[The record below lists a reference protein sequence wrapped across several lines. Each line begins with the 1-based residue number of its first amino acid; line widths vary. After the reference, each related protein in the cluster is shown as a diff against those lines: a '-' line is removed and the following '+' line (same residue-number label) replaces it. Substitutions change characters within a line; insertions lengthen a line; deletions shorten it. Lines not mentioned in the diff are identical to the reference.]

1 MNQLVTNKV
10 DENTVHPCY
19 INFTTNAL
27 NDIAKLLGYKHK
39 EIPFDIKK
47 GIAKTLLASQDTFLV
62 HLEKASGK
70 VSEEAEEEMYINLN
84 FDTSK
89 NPDLKAPSK
98 DEALNFYG
106 VIKEDGL
113 LIIAAKLLHR
123 GVGQASNRRLTAQ
136 FRFFVNESSRSRQSL
151 PDGIIEGIKLLPVA
165 RERSMLVKRRLESWE
180 IYLDMIVNRAEKE
193 EVLMDFNSAK
203 LTENLREL
211 VIHCPDLREKV
222 GDKKL
227 RSATAKF
234 IFGEDSAEETE
245 ETVGRVRRFIFE
257 KDLVEIELDEDYV
270 EYARQNKWSPVS
282 SGKVHISNYGEL
294 AQARRLRKGFR
305 DLQNGLAKNPNLE
318 NLLFGEDSA
327 KGTTGNVHHFEFTEA
342 IQENLNKYQIEAV
355 KGALAAEDIY
365 LIQGPPGTG
374 KTTVIAEICYQNA
387 ERGLKTLIAS
397 QSNLAVDN
405 ALSKLLDH
413 PKVRILRKG
422 RTQTIEEEGKKYIE
436 ENIAETWKAQTKD
449 NVEQDIIEINK
460 KVHEV
465 KESIKLSNKDIKLN
479 EERLEFIKQKPSIE
493 ECIQRLE
500 EELSRY
506 NVQMDSYQSTQEKLE
521 GRKEVIEEKL
531 TKDRKEIKR
540 ITATLENWFERNVW
554 QDVTGKI
561 NKEIENLKEQI
572 TFVEKKELFEQISVK
587 NEMLE
592 ARLSTLQ
599 AEYLEVKRFVSEANY
614 MEYAQLCDFINGR
627 TDLNSET
634 ILQLQQKI
642 DHYISIGK
650 DSVFRKE
657 SIEIAIKKC
666 KEFEKQVSSII
677 GKQEEILAKYNYDI
691 DLARSIVQDSK
702 YVLTPENVGAKISR
716 VASSVLSFN
725 KPNIVETI
733 LSKIKG
739 RRPEKI
745 EELIAEYHEAITIR
759 KFLSVEVKEQE
770 KQLRDLSDFKH
781 QLPIF
786 IKEFQN
792 ELIEHYRQ
800 KEMKFLNGVHDLQ
813 SNLIIIEEELQQ
825 VEQLLTNMRNKNIV
839 VEENKTVSDIR
850 KLLSRKKKKLK
861 QLGSEIEFKQKY
873 METVQTKNI
882 ECQHNEAELLE
893 IEESLTKSQSSIAE
907 ITSCTKEV
915 NEELQ
920 KQNLIFEPFREIDVE
935 KEKRA
940 IARNKKRIEGTIQMF
955 NDEISKL
962 NNHLIVKKEWVN
974 MLSSAK
980 DYDLKA
986 IKNLYIKYANVIGIT
1001 CVQSAS
1007 KSFMDEYPDF
1017 DVVII
1022 DEVSKA
1028 TPPELLLPM
1037 LKGKKIILVGDHHQ
1051 LPPLIGEETL
1061 EEVVEKIPDAV
1072 KQEEV
1077 KAYLKESLFERL
1089 FNYLPDEYKTTL
1101 RIQYRMHKDI
1111 METITQFYE
1120 GKDGKTSYGLSCGLE
1135 NSDVQRDHQLEG
1147 EYIKRGQHIMWFD
1160 IPHEEEFFEQTE
1172 AGMTSR
1178 YNEAEI
1184 KIILEL
1190 LRDINEAVEKGKREG
1205 RINENEQKKIGIIS
1219 FYGEQVRKLKH
1230 IVDDHRKDLTHLRFR
1245 IGTVDR
1251 FQGMESDVIIAS
1263 FVRNHNKRNEDI
1275 GFSNDYRRLNVA
1287 LSRAKELLVITGSS
1301 KMFTQKAKRIESKKM
1316 YMKVK
1321 EVVLDK
1327 NGMRD
1332 HKGYV
1337 K

>member
-1 MNQLVTNKV
+1 MNQMLTNKV
-10 DENTVHPCY
+10 DKITVYPCY
-19 INFTTNAL
+19 INFTKTAL
-27 NDIAKLLGYKHK
+27 EHMGKLFGHK
-39 EIPFDIKK
+39 EEETSWNNQIE
-47 GIAKTLLASQDTFLV
+47 IAKTLLASQDTFLV
-62 HLEKASGK
+62 HLEKASEQDGG
-70 VSEEAEEEMYINLN
+70 EMYINLH

-89 NPDLKAPSK
+89 NPKL
-98 DEALNFYG
+98 EAYSQTLNFYG
-106 VIKEDGL
+106 VIKEDGF
-113 LIIAAKLLHR
+113 LILAAKFLPK
-123 GVGQASNRRLTAQ
+123 GMGKANNRRITTQ
-136 FRFFVNESSRSRQSL
+136 FRFYVNERSRQSL
-151 PDGIIEGIKLLPVA
+151 PAEIIEEIDLLPVA
-165 RERSMLVKRRLESWE
+165 IERFRSVKRRLESWE

-193 EVLMDFNSAK
+193 EVRMDFNSAK

-234 IFGEDSAEETE
+234 MFGEDSAEATE

-282 SGKVHISNYGEL
+282 SGQVHISNYGEL
-294 AQARRLRKGFR
+294 AQARRLRNGFR
-305 DLQNGLAKNPNLE
+305 DLQNGLAQNPNLE
-318 NLLFGEDSA
+318 NLLFDEDPVRN
-327 KGTTGNVHHFEFTEA
+327 TTGNVHHFEFNEA

-422 RTQTIEEEGKKYIE
+422 RTQTIEEEGRKYIE

-449 NVEQDIIEINK
+449 NIEQDISEIHKN
-460 KVHEV
+460 VHEI
-465 KESIKLSNKDIKLN
+465 KEKIKLNHNDIKLN

-493 ECIQRLE
+493 EGIQRLE

-506 NVQMDSYQSTQEKLE
+506 NVQIDSYQWAKEKLE
-521 GRKEVIEEKL
+521 R
-531 TKDRKEIKR
+531 RKEIIEEEQTKDMEEIQR
-540 ITATLENWFERNVW
+540 ITAMLENWSEQNVW
-554 QDVTGKI
+554 QDEKEML
-561 NKEIENLKEQI
+561 NKEIKHLNEQI
-572 TFVEKKELFEQISVK
+572 VFVEKQKQFEQVSVR
-587 NEMLE
+587 NEILKG
-592 ARLSTLQ
+592 RLSALQ
-599 AEYLEVKRFVSEANY
+599 ADYLEVKQFVSEANC
-614 MEYAQLCDFINGR
+614 MEYLQLCDFINGR

-634 ILQLQQKI
+634 ILQLQKKI
-642 DHYISIGK
+642 DQYLNIRK
-650 DSVFRKE
+650 DSVFHKE
-657 SIEIAIKKC
+657 NIESTIKKC
-666 KEFEKQVSSII
+666 KEFEGKVISII
-677 GKQEEILAKYNYDI
+677 GKQEGILAKYNYDV
-691 DLARSIVQDSK
+691 DLARNIVQDSK
-702 YVLTPENVGAKISR
+702 YVITPHNVEVKISR
-716 VASSVLSFN
+716 LVSRVLNFN
-725 KPNIVETI
+725 KPTIVEI
-733 LSKIKG
+733 IFSKVKG
-739 RRPEKI
+739 GRPEKI

-759 KFLSVEVKEQE
+759 KFLSAEVTEQE
-770 KQLRDLSDFKH
+770 KKLRELSNFKQ
-781 QLPIF
+781 QLPSF

-792 ELIEHYRQ
+792 ELIEYYRQ
-800 KEMKFLNGVHDLQ
+800 KEMQVLNEINEVN
-813 SNLIIIEEELQQ
+813 STLIMIEEELQQ
-825 VEQLLTNMRNKNIV
+825 VEQILTNMKNRNIV
-839 VEENKTVSDIR
+839 VEENKTVSDITILLNR
-850 KLLSRKKKKLK
+850 KEKELEE
-861 QLGSEIEFKQKY
+861 LGSEKEFKQY
-873 METVQTKNI
+873 LIENINTKNL
-882 ECQHNEAELLE
+882 ECQQNEAGLLE
-893 IEESLTKSQSSIAE
+893 IKESLAENKSSIAE
-907 ITSCTKEV
+907 FTSCASKV
-915 NEELQ
+915 HEELQ
-920 KQNLIFEPFREIDVE
+920 KKNLIFEPLREVDVA

-940 IARNKKRIEGTIQMF
+940 IARKKKKLEDMIQMF
-955 NDEISKL
+955 NDEMMKL
-962 NNHLIVKKEWVN
+962 NNQLTIKREWLN
-974 MLSSAK
+974 MLDSAK

-986 IKNLYIKYANVIGIT
+986 IKNLYIRYANVIGIT

-1007 KSFMDEYPDF
+1007 KSFVEEYPDF

-1061 EEVVEKIPDAV
+1061 EEVVEKISDEV
-1072 KQEEV
+1072 KKEEV

-1089 FNYLPDEYKTTL
+1089 FNSLSDEYKTTL

-1147 EYIKRGQHIMWFD
+1147 EYVKRGQHIMWFD
-1160 IPHEEEFFEQTE
+1160 IPHEEEFFERQE

-1178 YNEAEI
+1178 YNDAEI
-1184 KIILEL
+1184 KIILEV
-1190 LRDINEAVEKGKREG
+1190 LRDINQAVEKGKKEG

-1230 IVDDHRKDLTHLRFR
+1230 IVDDHRKELPNLRFR

-1263 FVRNHNKRNEDI
+1263 FVRNHNKRNDDI
-1275 GFSNDYRRLNVA
+1275 GFLNDYRRLNVA

-1301 KMFTQKAKRIESKKM
+1301 KMFTQKAKRIESKQM
-1316 YMKVK
+1316 YTKVK

>member
-1 MNQLVTNKV
+1 MNQLITNKV
-10 DENTVHPCY
+10 DKSTVYPCY
-19 INFTTNAL
+19 INFTNKAL
-27 NDIAKLLGYKHK
+27 EHITKLLDYKIEEISWSEQK
-39 EIPFDIKK
+39 E
-47 GIAKTLLASQDTFLV
+47 IAKTLLASQDTFLV
-62 HLEKASGK
+62 HLEKASGQD
-70 VSEEAEEEMYINLN
+70 EEEMYIDLH
-84 FDTSK
+84 FDTSRNEK
-89 NPDLKAPSK
+89 MEAYSK
-98 DEALNFYG
+98 GKTLNFYG

-113 LIIAAKLLHR
+113 LIIAVKLLNK
-123 GVGQASNRRLTAQ
+123 GIGQANNRKITTQ
-136 FRFFVNESSRSRQSL
+136 VRFFVNESIRSRQSL
-151 PDGIIEGIKLLPVA
+151 PVELIEEIDLLPVA
-165 RERSMLVKRRLESWE
+165 REQSKLVKRRLESWE

-234 IFGEDSAEETE
+234 IFGEGHTEETE

-282 SGKVHISNYGEL
+282 SGQVHISNYGEL
-294 AQARRLRKGFR
+294 AQARRLRNGFR
-305 DLQNGLAKNPNLE
+305 DLQNGLAQNPNLE
-318 NLLFGEDSA
+318 NLLFDEDPV
-327 KGTTGNVHHFEFTEA
+327 KETTGNVHSFEFTEA
-342 IQENLNKYQIEAV
+342 IQKNLNTYQIEAV

-436 ENIAETWKAQTKD
+436 ENIAETWKAQIKD
-449 NVEQDIIEINK
+449 NIEQDIVEVNQ
-460 KVHEV
+460 KVHEI
-465 KESIKLSNKDIKLN
+465 KEQIKLN
-479 EERLEFIKQKPSIE
+479 NNDNKLNTERLEFIKQKASIE
-493 ECIQRLE
+493 ESIQRLE

-506 NVQMDSYQSTQEKLE
+506 NVQIDSYQWTKEKLG
-521 GRKEVIEEKL
+521 GRKEIIEEKL
-531 TKDRKEIKR
+531 TKGRKEIQR
-540 ITATLENWFERNVW
+540 ITATLENWSERNAW
-554 QDVTGKI
+554 QDVKEKLS
-561 NKEIENLKEQI
+561 KEIENLNEQI
-572 TFVEKKELFEQISVK
+572 IFVEKKELCEQISVK
-587 NEMLE
+587 NETLE
-592 ARLSTLQ
+592 GRLSTLQ
-599 AEYLEVKRFVSEANY
+599 AEYLEVKRFVSEAHC
-614 MEYAQLCDFINGR
+614 MEYVQLCDFINGR
-627 TDLNSET
+627 TDLNSER

-642 DHYISIGK
+642 DHYLSIRK
-650 DSVFRKE
+650 DGVFRKE
-657 SIEIAIKKC
+657 SIEIAIRKY

-702 YVLTPENVGAKISR
+702 YVITPENVGAKISQ
-716 VASSVLSFN
+716 VASSVLNFN

-825 VEQLLTNMRNKNIV
+825 VDQIVTKMRNKNVV
-839 VEENKTVSDIR
+839 VEENKTVSDIT
-850 KLLSRKKKKLK
+850 KLLSRKEKKLEK
-861 QLGSEIEFKQKY
+861 LGSEIEFKQKL
-873 METVQTKNI
+873 METVKTKNI
-882 ECQHNEAELLE
+882 ECQHSEAGLLE
-893 IEESLTKSQSSIAE
+893 ITESLKKNESSIAE
-907 ITSCTKEV
+907 ITSCASKV
-915 NEELQ
+915 QEELQ

-940 IARNKKRIEGTIQMF
+940 IAGKEKEIEGTIQMF
-955 NDEISKL
+955 NDEIMAL
-962 NNHLIVKKEWVN
+962 NNQLTIKREWMN
-974 MLSSAK
+974 MLDSAK

-986 IKNLYIKYANVIGIT
+986 IKNLYIRYANVIGIT

-1007 KSFMDEYPDF
+1007 KSFMEEYPNF

-1061 EEVVEKIPDAV
+1061 EEVVEKIPDEV
-1072 KQEEV
+1072 KKEEV

-1089 FNYLPDEYKTTL
+1089 FNSLSDEYKTTL

-1160 IPHEEEFFEQTE
+1160 IPHEEEFFERQE

-1178 YNEAEI
+1178 YNDAEI
-1184 KIILEL
+1184 KIILEV
-1190 LRDINEAVEKGKREG
+1190 LRDINQAVENGKKEG

-1230 IVDDHRKDLTHLRFR
+1230 IVDDHRKELSHLRFR

-1263 FVRNHNKRNEDI
+1263 FVRNHNKRNDDI
-1275 GFSNDYRRLNVA
+1275 GFLNDYRRLNVA

-1316 YMKVK
+1316 YTKVK
-1321 EVVLDK
+1321 EVVIDK

-1332 HKGYV
+1332 YKGYV

>member
-1 MNQLVTNKV
+1 MNQIITNKV
-10 DENTVHPCY
+10 DEKTVYPCY
-19 INFTTNAL
+19 INFTNKAL
-27 NDIAKLLGYKHK
+27 EHITKLLGYKIEEISWREQK
-39 EIPFDIKK
+39 ELVK
-47 GIAKTLLASQDTFLV
+47 ALLASQDTFLV
-62 HLEKASGK
+62 HLEKASGQD
-70 VSEEAEEEMYINLN
+70 EAEMYIDLH

-89 NPDLKAPSK
+89 NEKMEAYSK
-98 DEALNFYG
+98 DKTLNFYG

-113 LIIAAKLLHR
+113 LIIAARLLPK
-123 GVGQASNRRLTAQ
+123 GVGQANNRRLTTQ
-136 FRFFVNESSRSRQSL
+136 VRFFVNESSRQSL
-151 PDGIIEGIKLLPVA
+151 PAEIIEKIELLPIA
-165 RERSMLVKRRLESWE
+165 REQSKLVKRRLESWE
-180 IYLDMIVNRAEKE
+180 IYLDMIVNRAEQE
-193 EVLMDFNSAK
+193 EVLMDFSSAK

-222 GDKKL
+222 GNKKL

-234 IFGEDSAEETE
+234 IFGEDLTEETE

-282 SGKVHISNYGEL
+282 SGQVHISNYGEL
-294 AQARRLRKGFR
+294 AQARRLRNGFR
-305 DLQNGLAKNPNLE
+305 DLQNGLAQNPNLE
-318 NLLFGEDSA
+318 NLLFDEDPV
-327 KGTTGNVHHFEFTEA
+327 KETTGNIHHFEFTEA

-355 KGALAAEDIY
+355 RGALAAEDIY

-387 ERGLKTLIAS
+387 ERGLRTLIAS

-449 NVEQDIIEINK
+449 HIEQDIIEIDK

-465 KESIKLSNKDIKLN
+465 KELIKLNNNDIKLN

-506 NVQMDSYQSTQEKLE
+506 DVQLDSYRWTKGKLE
-521 GRKEVIEEKL
+521 RRKEIIEEKQA
-531 TKDRKEIKR
+531 KDMEEIQR
-540 ITATLENWFERNVW
+540 ITVVLENWFEQNVW
-554 QDVTGKI
+554 QDEKEKL
-561 NKEIENLKEQI
+561 NKEIKHLNEQI
-572 TFVEKKELFEQISVK
+572 VFVEKQELFEQLSVK
-587 NEMLE
+587 HGILE
-592 ARLSTLQ
+592 GRLSPLQ
-599 AEYLEVKRFVSEANY
+599 AGHLELKRFVSEATCMGY
-614 MEYAQLCDFINGR
+614 VQLCEFINGR
-627 TDLNSET
+627 TDLHSET

-642 DHYISIGK
+642 DQYLKIRK
-650 DSVFRKE
+650 DSVFHKE
-657 SIEIAIKKC
+657 NIESAIKKC

-677 GKQEEILAKYNYDI
+677 GKQEGILANYNYDI
-691 DLARSIVQDSK
+691 DLARNIVQDSK
-702 YVLTPENVGAKISR
+702 YVITSQNVGANISR
-716 VASSVLSFN
+716 LGSHVLNFN
-725 KPNIVETI
+725 KPTIMETI
-733 LSKIKG
+733 FSKIKG
-739 RRPEKI
+739 KRPEKI
-745 EELIAEYHEAITIR
+745 EELIAEYHEAITIK
-759 KFLSVEVKEQE
+759 KFLSAEVKEQE
-770 KQLRDLSDFKH
+770 KQLRELSDFKQ
-781 QLPIF
+781 QLPSF
-786 IKEFQN
+786 IKEFQT
-792 ELIEHYRQ
+792 ELIEYYRQ
-800 KEMKFLNGVHDLQ
+800 KEMQVLNEVNEVN
-813 SNLIIIEEELQQ
+813 SNLIRIEEELQQ
-825 VEQLLTNMRNKNIV
+825 VEQILTNIRNRNIV
-839 VEENKTVSDIR
+839 VEENTTVLDITMLLNR
-850 KLLSRKKKKLK
+850 KEKELEE
-861 QLGSEIEFKQKY
+861 LGSEKEFKQHFI
-873 METVQTKNI
+873 ENINTKNL
-882 ECQHNEAELLE
+882 ECQQNEAGLLE
-893 IEESLTKSQSSIAE
+893 IKESLRKNESLITE
-907 ITSCTKEV
+907 ITSCANKV
-915 NEELQ
+915 YEELQ
-920 KQNLIFEPFREIDVE
+920 KKNLIFEPFREINVA

-940 IARNKKRIEGTIQMF
+940 IARKKKKIEDAIQMF
-955 NDEISKL
+955 HNKITEL
-962 NNHLIVKKEWVN
+962 NNHLIIKREWLN
-974 MLSSAK
+974 MLDSAK

-986 IKNLYIKYANVIGIT
+986 IKNLYIRYANVIGIT

-1007 KSFMDEYPDF
+1007 KSFVEEYPDF

-1061 EEVVEKIPDAV
+1061 EEVVEKIPDEA
-1072 KQEEV
+1072 KKEEV
-1077 KAYLKESLFERL
+1077 KAYLKEPLFERL
-1089 FNYLPDEYKTTL
+1089 FNSLSDEYKTTL

-1135 NSDVQRDHQLEG
+1135 NSDMQRDHQLEG
-1147 EYIKRGQHIMWFD
+1147 EYVKRGQHIMWFD
-1160 IPHEEEFFEQTE
+1160 IPHEEEFFERQE

-1178 YNEAEI
+1178 YNDAEI
-1184 KIILEL
+1184 KIILEV
-1190 LRDINEAVEKGKREG
+1190 LRDINQAVENGKKEG
-1205 RINENEQKKIGIIS
+1205 RISESEQKKIGIIS

-1230 IVDDHRKDLTHLRFR
+1230 IVDDHRKELPHLRFR

-1263 FVRNHNKRNEDI
+1263 FVRNHNKRNDDI
-1275 GFSNDYRRLNVA
+1275 GFLNDYRRLNVA

-1316 YMKVK
+1316 YTKVK
-1321 EVVLDK
+1321 EVVMDK

-1332 HKGYV
+1332 YKGYV

>member
-1 MNQLVTNKV
+1 MNQLITNKV
-10 DENTVHPCY
+10 DKGTVYPCY
-19 INFTTNAL
+19 INFTKNAL
-27 NDIAKLLGYKHK
+27 EHIGKLFGNGTSVRS
-39 EIPFDIKK
+39 ENER
-47 GIAKTLLASQDTFLV
+47 IAKTLLASQDTFLV
-62 HLEKASGK
+62 HLEKASGQ
-70 VSEEAEEEMYINLN
+70 EEEELYIDLH
-84 FDTSK
+84 FDTSM
-89 NPDLKAPSK
+89 NEEMEAYSK
-98 DEALNFYG
+98 GKTLNFYG

-113 LIIAAKLLHR
+113 LIIAVKLLNKGIGR
-123 GVGQASNRRLTAQ
+123 ANNRKITTQ
-136 FRFFVNESSRSRQSL
+136 VRFFVNESIRSRQSL
-151 PDGIIEGIKLLPVA
+151 PVELIEEIDLLPVA
-165 RERSMLVKRRLESWE
+165 REQSRLVKRRLESWE

-234 IFGEDSAEETE
+234 IFGEGHTEETE

-282 SGKVHISNYGEL
+282 SGQVHISNYGEL
-294 AQARRLRKGFR
+294 AQARRLRNGFR
-305 DLQNGLAKNPNLE
+305 DLQNGLAQNPNLE
-318 NLLFGEDSA
+318 NLLFDEDPV
-327 KGTTGNVHHFEFTEA
+327 KETTGNVHYFEFTEA
-342 IQENLNKYQIEAV
+342 IQKNLNTYQIEAV

-436 ENIAETWKAQTKD
+436 ENIAETWKAQIKD
-449 NVEQDIIEINK
+449 NIEQDIVEVNQ
-460 KVHEV
+460 KVHEI
-465 KESIKLSNKDIKLN
+465 KEQIKLN
-479 EERLEFIKQKPSIE
+479 NNDSKLNTERLEFIKQKPPIE
-493 ECIQRLE
+493 ESIQRLE

-506 NVQMDSYQSTQEKLE
+506 NVQIDSYQWTKEKLE
-521 GRKEVIEEKL
+521 GRKEIIEEKQ
-531 TKDRKEIKR
+531 TKDKEEIQRITAMLENWSAQNPWKDETEQLNKEIKH
-540 ITATLENWFERNVW
+540 LN
-554 QDVTGKI
+554 
-561 NKEIENLKEQI
+561 EQI
-572 TFVEKKELFEQISVK
+572 VFVEKQKLFEQTSVK
-587 NEMLE
+587 SEILE
-592 ARLSTLQ
+592 GRLSTLQ
-599 AEYLEVKRFVSEANY
+599 ADYLEVKRFVSEANC
-614 MEYAQLCDFINGR
+614 MEYVQLCDFINGR
-627 TDLNSET
+627 TDLNSEI

-642 DHYISIGK
+642 EQYLSIRK
-650 DSVFRKE
+650 DSVFHKE
-657 SIEIAIKKC
+657 NIESAIKKC
-666 KEFEKQVSSII
+666 KEFEKQVNSII
-677 GKQEEILAKYNYDI
+677 GKQEGILAKYNYDV
-691 DLARSIVQDSK
+691 DLARNIVQDSD
-702 YVLTPENVGAKISR
+702 YVITPENVGAKISR
-716 VASSVLSFN
+716 LVSRVLNFN
-725 KPNIVETI
+725 QPTI
-733 LSKIKG
+733 IESIFSKIKG
-739 RRPEKI
+739 KRPEKI
-745 EELIAEYHEAITIR
+745 EELIADYHEAITIE

-770 KQLRDLSDFKH
+770 KQLRELSNFKH
-781 QLPIF
+781 QLPSF
-786 IKEFQN
+786 VKEFQN
-792 ELIEHYRQ
+792 ELIEYYRQ
-800 KEMKFLNGVHDLQ
+800 KEIQGLNAVNEIK
-813 SNLIIIEEELQQ
+813 SNLIMIEEELQQ
-825 VEQLLTNMRNKNIV
+825 VEQLLTNMRNRNIV
-839 VEENKTVSDIR
+839 VEENKTVSDITVILNR
-850 KLLSRKKKKLK
+850 KEKELK
-861 QLGSEIEFKQKY
+861 ELGSENEFKQHLI
-873 METVQTKNI
+873 ENVNTKHLD
-882 ECQHNEAELLE
+882 CQHSEAGLLE
-893 IEESLTKSQSSIAE
+893 ITESIKKNESSIAE
-907 ITSCTKEV
+907 ITSCASKV
-915 NEELQ
+915 QEELQ
-920 KQNLIFEPFREIDVE
+920 KQNLIFEPFREIDVPKEKCAIEGKE
-935 KEKRA
+935 KE
-940 IARNKKRIEGTIQMF
+940 IEGTIQMF
-955 NDEISKL
+955 NDEIMAL
-962 NNHLIVKKEWVN
+962 NNQLTIKREWMN
-974 MLSSAK
+974 MLDSAK

-1007 KSFMDEYPDF
+1007 KSFMEEYPNF

-1061 EEVVEKIPDAV
+1061 EEVVEKIPDEA
-1072 KQEEV
+1072 KKEEV

-1089 FNYLPDEYKTTL
+1089 FNSLSDEYKTTL

-1147 EYIKRGQHIMWFD
+1147 EYVKRGQHIMWFD
-1160 IPHEEEFFEQTE
+1160 IPHEEEFFERQE

-1178 YNEAEI
+1178 YNDAEI
-1184 KIILEL
+1184 KIILEV
-1190 LRDINEAVEKGKREG
+1190 LRDINQAVENGKKEG
-1205 RINENEQKKIGIIS
+1205 RINENVQKNIGIIS

-1230 IVDDHRKDLTHLRFR
+1230 IVDDHRKELPHLRFR

-1263 FVRNHNKRNEDI
+1263 FVRNHNKRNDDI
-1275 GFSNDYRRLNVA
+1275 GFLNDYRRLNVA

-1316 YMKVK
+1316 YTKVK
-1321 EVVLDK
+1321 EVVIDK

-1332 HKGYV
+1332 YKGYV